1 MNALTDKQR
10 LFVAEYLV
18 DLNATQAAIRAGYSP
33 RSAEAIGFENL
44 RKPKISEAIQ
54 EAVSARIERTE
65 ITADKVLKE
74 YARLGF
80 SRMDEF
86 TSWGPD
92 GVMWKDSDELSD
104 DAAACVAEVS
114 ETISEGGRTRRF
126 KLHSKTA
133 ALRDMAQHL
142 QLLGKDG
149 GGVHVSVN
157 VDARRAEQEKKEEHF
172 EQLFAKIDRYRAAAD
187 VANGRGDTLEP
198 MDSSLSNS

>member
-1 MNALTDKQR
+1 MANLTDKQR

-18 DLNATQAAIRAGYSP
+18 NLNATQAAIKAGYSP
-33 RSAEAIGFENL
+33 RSAEVIGFENL
-44 RKPKISEAIQ
+44 RKPKIA
-54 EAVSARIERTE
+54 EAVRGAVNARIERTE

-86 TSWGPD
+86 TSWGPQ
-92 GVMWKDSDELSD
+92 GVEWKDSGELSD

-142 QLLGKDG
+142 LLLGKDG
-149 GGVHVSVN
+149 GGVNVN
-157 VDARRAEQEKKEEHF
+157 VNVNGETEVGRTAREIREIDSHIAQLREEITAI
-172 EQLFAKIDRYRAAAD
+172 EAAGTSAPESE
-187 VANGRGDTLEP
+187 A
-198 MDSSLSNS
+198 

>member
-1 MNALTDKQR
+1 MANLTDKQQ
-10 LFVAEYLV
+10 LFVAEYIV
-18 DLNATQAAIRAGYSP
+18 DLNAAAAYERAGYKATGASARANASRLLTNDNVQAAI
-33 RSAEAIGFENL
+33 
-44 RKPKISEAIQ
+44 Q
-54 EAVSARIERTE
+54 DAVQRRIERTE

-86 TSWGPD
+86 TSWGPH
-92 GVMWKDSDELSD
+92 GVEWKDSDKLSD

-142 QLLGKDG
+142 LLLGKDGKDG
-149 GGVHVSVN
+149 GGVHVNVN
-157 VDARRAEQEKKEEHF
+157 VNNRPSRPLSDLTQEELDFYERILNPG
-172 EQLFAKIDRYRAAAD
+172 ELAPR
-187 VANGRGDTLEP
+187 
-198 MDSSLSNS
+198 S

>member
-1 MNALTDKQR
+1 MTGLTNKQR

-18 DLNATQAAIRAGYSP
+18 GLNATQAALKAGYSP
-33 RSAEAIGFENL
+33 RSAEVIGCENL
-44 RKPKISEAIQ
+44 KKPKIALAIQ
-54 EAVSARIERTE
+54 DAIQRRIERTE
-65 ITADKVLKE
+65 ITSDKVLKE

-92 GVMWKDSDELSD
+92 GVEWKDSSELSD

-142 QLLGKDG
+142 QLLGKEG
-149 GGVHVSVN
+149 GGVNVN
-157 VDARRAEQEKKEEHF
+157 VNVNERPPRPLSDLTQEELDFYERILGSAEPIRR
-172 EQLFAKIDRYRAAAD
+172 
-187 VANGRGDTLEP
+187 G
-198 MDSSLSNS
+198 